1 MRKIDKALA
10 DYINKINTQL
20 KDEWK
25 DRFYVKVSRS
35 FGSSTKIL
43 VELELGD
50 NLTSTEK
57 TEYVEFFKLFDEFR
71 GFKIWDA
78 INKFV
83 LMCLS
88 VNKGEDK

>member
-25 DRFYVKVSRS
+25 DRFYVKVIRS

-71 GFKIWDA
+71 GYKIWEA